1 MILWDHEG
9 KPVVCD
15 QKDLTPGVL
24 TMISGISDHFDRG
37 TCPFC
42 NRSYTQELSCHH
54 LRNILVVEED
64 VYLHRT
70 FINTS
75 GTRFLSVSN
84 DDGLDGPTVQHCEAC
99 SSPRQK
105 VGMIHVSFTEEDDSR
120 IRVVSYCSDA
130 CASVHWQLD
139 LKRIR
144 EKQSVQQWLQD
155 SSVHTHI

>member
-54 LRNILVVEED
+54 LRNILIVEGD
-64 VYLHRT
+64 AYWHRT
-70 FINTS
+70 FISIDT
-75 GTRFLSVSN
+75 TRFLSVSA
-84 DDGLDGPTVQHCEAC
+84 DDGLAGPPDQACETC
-99 SSPRQK
+99 KISLPK
-105 VGMIHVSFTEEDDSR
+105 NEMVHVMFTEESDPR
-120 IRVVSYCSDA
+120 VRVVSYCCDI
-130 CASVHWQLD
+130 CAAVQWQSEM
-139 LKRIR
+139 KGFRGK
-144 EKQSVQQWLQD
+144 ETMQQWLRV
-155 SSVHTHI
+155 SAAT

>member
-1 MILWDHEG
+1 MILWDHKG

-54 LRNILVVEED
+54 LRNILVVEGD
-64 VYLHRT
+64 AYWHRT

-75 GTRFLSVSN
+75 GIRFLSVSN
-84 DDGLDGPTVQHCEAC
+84 DDGLDGPAVQHCEAC
-99 SSPRQK
+99 TSHRQK
-105 VGMIHVSFTEEDDSR
+105 IGMIHVRFNEEDDPR
-120 IRVVSYCSDA
+120 IRVVSYCSDV
-130 CASVHWQLD
+130 CAMMHWRWELTD
-139 LKRIR
+139 LRKR
-144 EKQSVQQWLQD
+144 EAVQSWVQNAALT
-155 SSVHTHI
+155 S

>member
-1 MILWDHEG
+1 MILWDQEG

-54 LRNILVVEED
+54 LRNILVVEGD
-64 VYLHRT
+64 AYWHRT

-84 DDGLDGPTVQHCEAC
+84 DDGLDGPAVQHCEAC
-99 SSPRQK
+99 TSPRQK
-105 VGMIHVSFTEEDDSR
+105 VGMIHVRFTEEDDPR
-120 IRVVSYCSDA
+120 IRVVSYCSDD
-130 CASVHWQLD
+130 CAMMHWRRELTD
-139 LKRIR
+139 FRKR
-144 EKQSVQQWLQD
+144 EAVQSWVQNAALT
-155 SSVHTHI
+155 S